1 MHYLLLGLGLAVG
14 IYALY
19 RFFLSASTRQI
30 KGLFLTSAFI
40 VIVGAL
46 FFMAVT
52 GRLAAAIGLAVALLP
67 VIREYWRLKVKKE
80 SRGEHETSGNPPQN
94 SKMTRQEALELL
106 DLDDSASREDILQ
119 AYKALVKKVHPDTKG
134 SQGLTRKLN
143 EARDVLLKEK

>member
-30 KGLFLTSAFI
+30 KGLFLTSVFI
-40 VIVGAL
+40 VLVGAL

-67 VIREYWRLKVKKE
+67 IIREYWRLKQNKQGDE
-80 SRGEHETSGNPPQN
+80 GNGTSGPPPHN
-94 SKMTRQEALELL
+94 SGMTRQEALELL
-106 DLDDSASREDILQ
+106 DLDETASREDILQ
-119 AYKALVKKVHPDTKG
+119 AYKTLVKKVHPDTKG